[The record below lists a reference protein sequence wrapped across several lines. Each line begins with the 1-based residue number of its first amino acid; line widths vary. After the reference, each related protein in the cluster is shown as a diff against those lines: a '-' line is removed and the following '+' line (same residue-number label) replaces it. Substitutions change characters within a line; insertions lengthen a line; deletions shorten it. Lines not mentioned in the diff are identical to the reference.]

1 MKCKI
6 CSGPLKILLENKLA
20 ECPLCNTIYRLPIE
34 DEYTRKMDKLRPFM
48 HRAEIYLSDGIYDMA
63 ETYFDKALAVMY
75 DCPTAHLGKCLAD

>member
-48 HRAEIYLSDGIYDMA
+48 HRAEIYL
-63 ETYFDKALAVMY
+63 
-75 DCPTAHLGKCLAD
+75 